1 VTVASYCSTS
11 CGTPLFVHV
20 LGAMLLDGTLS
31 TVLLLAIVGI
41 RRPQPVF
48 DRATFVVLLA
58 GTLPSWL
65 AMRLGGQW
73 LVSKEHL
80 QHLDATW
87 LNMGFN
93 VGDGGLIVLLVTTGL
108 AYWATRRPGGGWPT
122 RAVALLSAL
131 YLVALAVTWFAMA
144 AKWG

>member
-11 CGTPLFVHV
+11 CGTPLFAHV

-31 TVLLLAIVGI
+31 AVLLLAIAGI
-41 RRPQPVF
+41 RRPQPVL

-58 GTLPSWL
+58 GVLPAWL
-65 AMRLGGQW
+65 LMRLGGQW

-108 AYWATRRPGGGWPT
+108 AYWATRRPGSWQIRGV
-122 RAVALLSAL
+122 AVLSAL
-131 YLVALAVTWFAMA
+131 YLIAIAVTWFGMA
-144 AKWG
+144 AKWS